1 MQTVT
6 NQDTLIPNLEDIDK
20 LEMFSVKWVLVL
32 EKEVC
37 TIQ

>member
-20 LEMFSVKWVLVL
+20 LEMSSVKWVLVL